1 MADTPMTPAHYI
13 GGELIRRR
21 EERGWAQ
28 KNLARQA
35 GMSPSRV
42 AQIER
47 AHVPGTLENFQ
58 KIDLAF
64 GDPAPG
70 FFERYW
76 RFMEEA
82 PLIRNWFAR
91 YVQFEKIAVS
101 ISEYAA
107 SVVPGLLQTE
117 DYARAL
123 LHVGTLT
130 PDEAETVLAGRLA
143 RQEVL
148 TRAEDPP
155 PAWFVI
161 DEAVLSRPVGGPAV
175 MAAQLGHILDMAAR
189 PNVFVQVVPVSVG
202 AHPALG
208 GLLAVLALPEGPSV
222 AYLEG
227 SALGH
232 LVEESARVARYGLI
246 YDRVQ
251 TMALSPEESASTIRR
266 AMEGYAS

>member
-70 FFERYW
+70 FFERFW
-76 RFMEEA
+76 RFSEEA
-82 PLIRNWFAR
+82 PYLRNGFDR

-101 ISEYAA
+101 ISEY
-107 SVVPGLLQTE
+107 STTYVPGLLQTE
-117 DYARAL
+117 DYARSLFSAGML
-123 LHVGTLT
+123 A
-130 PDEAETVLAGRLA
+130 PDEAEAALVERLA

-155 PAWFVI
+155 PAWFII
-161 DEAVLSRPVGGPAV
+161 DEVVLSRPVGEPGV
-175 MAAQLGHILDMAAR
+175 MAAQLGHILDMTTR
-189 PNVFVQVVPVSVG
+189 PNVFVQIIPVSLG
-202 AHPALG
+202 PHPALG
-208 GLLAVLALPEGPSV
+208 GQMAILSLPDGPSV

-227 SALGH
+227 TWMGH
-232 LVEESARVARYGLI
+232 LVEEVARAARYGLI
-246 YDRVQ
+246 YDRAQ